1 MCGRTACTLAPDDLV
16 RACRFRN
23 RQGHYQRPVW
33 KDPPGGQQY
42 YPSHNIAP
50 ASHTP
55 ILLSSKHYS
64 GELDEISERVVQP
77 MKWGLVPK
85 WHKGDPYKLEYETN
99 NCRSEGMLTRR
110 TYKLPLE
117 KGQRCVVLAD
127 GFFEWETS
135 KDGKQPYFI
144 YSPHTP
150 EVVKTDVKTEPSSET
165 KPELKPDLISPD
177 PDHPGSTNV
186 KQESK
191 TGHIKPDL
199 DSVSSKIKKEVKTE
213 PVESGSDQSTP
224 VKNEP
229 ELSVKCNNLN
239 PDENDDEEW
248 RGKPLLKMAGVF
260 DVWQPPDGSPPLYSY
275 SVLTL
280 DSSPAMA
287 WIHHRMPAILTTDEE
302 VADWLDFA
310 EVPLDKAVKC
320 IHATDM
326 IQLHMVSPMVNNS
339 RNKSPKCVDLYDP
352 KVVKKTASSNLM
364 MNWLAKGK
372 KPTEEG
378 SPDTKKQKFN

>member
-1 MCGRTACTLAPDDLV
+1 
-16 RACRFRN
+16 
-23 RQGHYQRPVW
+23 
-33 KDPPGGQQY
+33 
-42 YPSHNIAP
+42 
-50 ASHTP
+50 
-55 ILLSSKHYS
+55 
-64 GELDEISERVVQP
+64 
-77 MKWGLVPK
+77 MKWGLVPM

-99 NCRSEGMLTRR
+99 NCRSESMLTRR

-127 GFFEWETS
+127 GFFEWKTS

-144 YSPHTP
+144 YFPNTP
-150 EVVKTDVKTEPSSET
+150 EVVKTEVKTEPSSET
-165 KPELKPDLISPD
+165 KPELKPDLIRPD
-177 PDHPGSTNV
+177 PDHPGSTNLN
-186 KQESK
+186 QESK

-224 VKNEP
+224 VKNEL
-229 ELSVKCNNLN
+229 ELSVKCDNLKPD
-239 PDENDDEEW
+239 PDENEDEEW
-248 RGKPLLKMAGVF
+248 HGKPLLKMAGVF

-275 SVLTL
+275 SVITL

-302 VADWLDFA
+302 VAAWLDFA

-339 RNKSPKCVDLYDP
+339 RNKSPECVDPYDP